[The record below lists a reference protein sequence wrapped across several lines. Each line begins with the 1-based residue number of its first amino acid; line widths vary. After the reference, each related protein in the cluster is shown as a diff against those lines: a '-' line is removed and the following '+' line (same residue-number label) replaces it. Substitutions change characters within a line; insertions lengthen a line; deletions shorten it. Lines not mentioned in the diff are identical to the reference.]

1 MSYYDDEQNVLEYIE
16 MAEGFD
22 GRELVEKLG
31 AYLPE
36 GSTVLELGMGPGV
49 DLELLSQ
56 KFKATGSDTSEV
68 FLSRY
73 RAEHPDADLLNL
85 DAVTLDTDRKFQ
97 CIYSNKVLHHLTRD
111 ELLRSLVRQAEV
123 LTPGG
128 IALHTFWHGEKEE
141 THHGLRFVY
150 YMVSELEAMI
160 PADFHILET
169 SLYEEMEE
177 NDSIRLVIKRRR

>member
-31 AYLPE
+31 AYLPA
-36 GSTVLELGMGPGV
+36 GATVLELGMGPGV
-49 DLELLSQ
+49 DLELLSR
-56 KFKATGSDTSEV
+56 KYRATGSDTSEI

-73 RAEHPDADLLNL
+73 RAEHPGADLLNL
-85 DAVTLDTDRKFQ
+85 DVVTLCTARRFEG
-97 CIYSNKVLHHLTRD
+97 IYSNKVLIHLTHD
-111 ELLRSLVRQAEV
+111 ELRRSLLRQAEV

-128 IALHTFWHGEKEE
+128 ISLHTFWHGEGEE
-141 THHGLRFVY
+141 MHHGLRFVY
-150 YMVSELEAMI
+150 YLTGQLEAI
-160 PADFHILET
+160 VPAEFQMLEI

-177 NDSIRLVIKRRR
+177 DDSICLVLRRGQ